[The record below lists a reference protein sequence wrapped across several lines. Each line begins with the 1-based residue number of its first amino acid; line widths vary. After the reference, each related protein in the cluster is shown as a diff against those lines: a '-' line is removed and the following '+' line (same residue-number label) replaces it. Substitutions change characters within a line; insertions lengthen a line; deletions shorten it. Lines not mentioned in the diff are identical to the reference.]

1 MTFPFRQPPA
11 FLVPPLQVTSPDSGC
26 IEIGDLPP
34 KLLQLFMIFTEQ
46 FVKCR
51 T

>member
-1 MTFPFRQPPA
+1 MTFPFRQSPA
-11 FLVPPLQVTSPDSGC
+11 FLVLPPQVTSPVSGC

-34 KLLQLFMIFTEQ
+34 KLLQFFMIFTEQ